1 MSTVSQQVT
10 GGGWTTSQLAGAALL
25 EMPTASLQLHS
36 DASDA
41 EGPAERPRQPEET
54 VRKRRP
60 NPLVTKQMVTKE
72 PV

>member
-1 MSTVSQQVT
+1 MV
-10 GGGWTTSQLAGAALL
+10 GGLPHSLQEQHSWRW
-25 EMPTASLQLHS
+25 PTASLQLHS